1 LRKAF
6 STRITQLAQV
16 IPVTA
21 NSRIVS
27 FVVITVPLNYGSVM
41 WGRYPTS
48 QNYANEHLA
57 ATFGIPTTAT
67 SAIIGTQGNHG
78 WGKYLITSILD
89 SGYQYV
95 TL

>member
-1 LRKAF
+1 M
-6 STRITQLAQV
+6 V
-16 IPVTA
+16 IP
-21 NSRIVS
+21 
-27 FVVITVPLNYGSVM
+27 LDEGSVM

-67 SAIIGTQGNHG
+67 GAVIGTQGNHG

-89 SGYQYV
+89 SGYQHV